1 MSNLPNRDEE
11 IAFESAREC
20 ISHVIAILSCELFG
34 PAANSLPPERVN
46 ALKDKLA
53 YLASVRQQLR
63 MSDTLRINRIRE
75 EFGRFVRRH
84 MEAPNNPAD
93 LGSVFLD

>member
-11 IAFESAREC
+11 LSFEAAREC

-53 YLASVRQQLR
+53 YLASVKQQLR
-63 MSDTLRINRIRE
+63 LSDTLRINRIRE
-75 EFGRFVRRH
+75 EYGRFVRLH
-84 MEAPNNPAD
+84 MEALDSPAD
-93 LGSVFLD
+93 LDPIFLD